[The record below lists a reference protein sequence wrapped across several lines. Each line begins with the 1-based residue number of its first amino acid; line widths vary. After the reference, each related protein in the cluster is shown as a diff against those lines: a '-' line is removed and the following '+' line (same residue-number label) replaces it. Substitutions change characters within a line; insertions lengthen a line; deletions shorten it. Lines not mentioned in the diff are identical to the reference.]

1 MQSRRSRSVS
11 ALRTR
16 FRFCP
21 LSSWQKTLK
30 ANLSWFGNG
39 SGIACT
45 YRKWATVSVPLRTGA
60 SVYRE
65 YLHARFP
72 GSAGKRVRGAHGGGR
87 VGRAS
92 PAQPGL
98 VLDKIPGLPL
108 ALHDAS
114 FSIPGGSKCGVCG
127 RTGAG
132 KSTLAAALF
141 RLTELA
147 SGTIKIDGVDIR
159 SLGLHCLRNA
169 LAVVPQDPA
178 LFTGE
183 SP

>member
-108 ALHDAS
+108 ALA
-114 FSIPGGSKCGVCG
+114 
-127 RTGAG
+127 
-132 KSTLAAALF
+132 LAAHLVDGPPPDHVALVLPVHACGGCTQLE
-141 RLTELA
+141 RVA
-147 SGTIKIDGVDIR
+147 GTREDT
-159 SLGLHCLRNA
+159 
-169 LAVVPQDPA
+169 VV
-178 LFTGE
+178 GE
-183 SP
+183 R